1 MDSAPD
7 SDRLIGEIIASRYR
21 IEARLGDG
29 AMGAVYRARHVKLG
43 RPFAVKVLRSTLLGD
58 ETIRQ
63 RFRREAKL
71 AGSLDHPNIVG
82 MVDIGETSD
91 GLCYLVM
98 EYAPGAT
105 LYDLIL
111 QSAPLPTEQVIA
123 IMRQLCDGLAHAHD
137 RGLIHRDFKPENVVL
152 ERSERGDRLKIIDFG
167 IAILRDEAM
176 SSSPERLTTTG
187 IVLGTPHYMAPEQAL
202 GDPLDHRVDLFALG
216 VMCFEMLT
224 GRPPF
229 DGDGVDVARA
239 NVALDT
245 PAMSERA
252 PGRTFDPLLEAL
264 TRRLMSKS
272 REARP
277 ESAAATRLLI
287 DLIVRDRAAAA
298 AALDTAPPD
307 ARPSGPRIA
316 SAAPATPPPI
326 GHATTDL
333 RVPVAGGGAGP
344 DGGAGPGGGAGA
356 GGTVHG
362 HASGLIASA
371 VVRPALAG
379 ERAASDPPVRAAGTI
394 SARQVIVEEVTPMHR
409 PLRGPAPAAHAPPP
423 VAGEITA
430 PIAAPAVHAAA
441 VDIAMQPLH
450 LPVGPIAMQPLHAA
464 SPLIPM
470 HGQAPALPVAVPDIH
485 VTSGPIPMHATSG
498 PIAMNPAHAVS
509 VPIPMHPAHGAP
521 SPLPTHP
528 MPGGAGQDA
537 MRRARAPLGTIAPEV
552 GPRPRAEKT
561 IVTGSRRARRSLIIV
576 LAIAP
581 VAAFLS
587 AAALVLALRRPAPT
601 ASEPLVHHPQIP
613 SSAQPQTAQPPTTG
627 PSTAQPQT
635 AQPPTT
641 PSTAPPQ
648 TLPPATAPSAAL
660 PQPLPPA
667 DAVAPAPPGAAAP
680 HGGPAAAPPR
690 APIPHTVA
698 RTTHRM
704 PSAPRDLRA
713 PGEPTAVPAAAAPSP
728 STATTADAPPAAP
741 AASITAQPAPPGG
754 ETPAATT
761 ASNVA
766 ELYKGVGAELRALD
780 QRRRAAGTGDLW
792 RRYLLIHIAEVLG
805 DPAKRDDT
813 SAVLLKLRAQIAQ
826 RADAGCDTA
835 GSNAAQ

>member
-43 RPFAVKVLRSTLLGD
+43 RPFAVKVLRPALLGD

-71 AGSLDHPNIVG
+71 AGSLDHHNIVG

-152 ERSERGDRLKIIDFG
+152 ERSERSERLKIIDFG

-245 PAMSERA
+245 PAMSQRA
-252 PGRTFDPLLEAL
+252 PGLTFDPLLEAL

-287 DLIVRDRAAAA
+287 DLIVRDRPAAA
-298 AALDTAPPD
+298 AALDTTLPAG
-307 ARPSGPRIA
+307 RRSIPRIA
-316 SAAPATPPPI
+316 TAAPATPPPPI

-333 RVPVAGGGAGP
+333 EVPVA
-344 DGGAGPGGGAGA
+344 GGGAGA

-394 SARQVIVEEVTPMHR
+394 SARQVTVEEVTPMHR
-409 PLRGPAPAAHAPPP
+409 PLRGFAPAAKAPLH

-441 VDIAMQPLH
+441 VEIAMQPLH
-450 LPVGPIAMQPLHAA
+450 LPVGPIAMPPLHAA
-464 SPLIPM
+464 SHLVPM
-470 HGQAPALPVAVPDIH
+470 HGHPPALPIAAPDMHVASGPIPMH
-485 VTSGPIPMHATSG
+485 VTSGPI
-498 PIAMNPAHAVS
+498 AMSPAHAVS
-509 VPIPMHPAHGAP
+509 VPIPMSPVHGAP
-521 SPLPTHP
+521 SPLAIHP
-528 MPGGAGQDA
+528 MPGGAGHGA
-537 MRRARAPLGTIAPEV
+537 MPRARAPQGTIAPEV

-561 IVTGSRRARRSLIIV
+561 IVTGSRRARRSVIIL

-581 VAAFLS
+581 IAAFLV
-587 AAALVLALRRPAPT
+587 AAALVLAVRRPAPT

-613 SSAQPQTAQPPTTG
+613 SAAHSQAPAPTLGPQPQG
-627 PSTAQPQT
+627 S
-635 AQPPTT
+635 
-641 PSTAPPQ
+641 S
-648 TLPPATAPSAAL
+648 
-660 PQPLPPA
+660 PA
-667 DAVAPAPPGAAAP
+667 DAVAAAPPGAAAP
-680 HGGPAAAPPR
+680 HAGPAAAPPR
-690 APIPHTVA
+690 ATIPHSVA
-698 RTTHRM
+698 RTTRRI
-704 PSAPRDLRA
+704 PSAPRDLPA
-713 PGEPTAVPAAAAPSP
+713 GEPTAVPAATAPS
-728 STATTADAPPAAP
+728 SSAAATADPP
-741 AASITAQPAPPGG
+741 
-754 ETPAATT
+754 PAATT

-780 QRRRAAGTGDLW
+780 QRRRASGTGDLW
-792 RRYLLIHIAEVLG
+792 RRYLLIRIAEVLG
-805 DPAKRDDT
+805 DRAKRDET
-813 SAVLLKLRAQIAQ
+813 NAVLLELRAQIAK
-826 RADAGCDTA
+826 RGDAGCDTA

>member
-1 MDSAPD
+1 
-7 SDRLIGEIIASRYR
+7 LIGEIIASRYR

-43 RPFAVKVLRSTLLGD
+43 RPFAVKVLRPALLGD

-71 AGSLDHPNIVG
+71 AGSLDHHNIVG

-152 ERSERGDRLKIIDFG
+152 ERSERGERLKIIDFG

-252 PGRTFDPLLEAL
+252 PGLTFDPLLEAL

-277 ESAAATRLLI
+277 ESAAATRLLV

-298 AALDTAPPD
+298 AALDTTLP
-307 ARPSGPRIA
+307 ARRPAGPRIA
-316 SAAPATPPPI
+316 TAAPATPPPI

-333 RVPVAGGGAGP
+333 EVPVA
-344 DGGAGPGGGAGA
+344 GGGAGA

-371 VVRPALAG
+371 VVRPA
-379 ERAASDPPVRAAGTI
+379 RAASDPPVRAAGTI

-409 PLRGPAPAAHAPPP
+409 PLRGFAPAAKAPLH
-423 VAGEITA
+423 VTGEITA

-441 VDIAMQPLH
+441 VDIAMRPLH
-450 LPVGPIAMQPLHAA
+450 LPVGPIAMPPLHAA
-464 SPLIPM
+464 AHLVPM
-470 HGQAPALPVAVPDIH
+470 HGQAPALPVAMPDMH
-485 VTSGPIPMHATSG
+485 VTSGPIPMHVTSG
-498 PIAMNPAHAVS
+498 PIAMSPAHAVS
-509 VPIPMHPAHGAP
+509 VPIPMPPVHGAP
-521 SPLPTHP
+521 SPLAIHP
-528 MPGGAGQDA
+528 MPGGAGHGA
-537 MRRARAPLGTIAPEV
+537 MPRARAPQGTIAPEV

-561 IVTGSRRARRSLIIV
+561 IVTGSRRARRSMIIL

-581 VAAFLS
+581 IAAFLV
-587 AAALVLALRRPAPT
+587 AAALVLAVRRPAPT

-613 SSAQPQTAQPPTTG
+613 SAAQPQTPAPTLG
-627 PSTAQPQT
+627 PQPQG
-635 AQPPTT
+635 
-641 PSTAPPQ
+641 S
-648 TLPPATAPSAAL
+648 S
-660 PQPLPPA
+660 PA
-667 DAVAPAPPGAAAP
+667 DAVAAAPPGAAAP
-680 HGGPAAAPPR
+680 HAGPAAAPPR
-690 APIPHTVA
+690 APIPRSVA
-698 RTTHRM
+698 RTTHRIS
-704 PSAPRDLRA
+704 SAPRDLPA
-713 PGEPTAVPAAAAPSP
+713 GEPTAVPAATAP
-728 STATTADAPPAAP
+728 TADA
-741 AASITAQPAPPGG
+741 S
-754 ETPAATT
+754 PAATT

-780 QRRRAAGTGDLW
+780 QHLRASGTGDLW
-792 RRYLLIHIAEVLG
+792 RRYLLIRIAEVLG
-805 DPAKRDDT
+805 DRAKRDET
-813 SAVLLKLRAQIAQ
+813 NAVLLELRAQIAK
-826 RADAGCDTA
+826 RTDAGCDTA